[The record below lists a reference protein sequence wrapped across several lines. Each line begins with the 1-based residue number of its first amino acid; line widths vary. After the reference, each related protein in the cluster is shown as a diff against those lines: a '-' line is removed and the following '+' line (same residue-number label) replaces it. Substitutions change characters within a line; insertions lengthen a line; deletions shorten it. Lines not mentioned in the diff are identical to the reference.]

1 MGHGEDTTITGEPR
15 PVGVGVR
22 PLASLAAE
30 VGSVVAGFDPEV
42 VMARDAMDMV
52 TVFSDLEHAA
62 SAGLALA
69 ARRVAQT
76 SLWQGRGHRT
86 SAHWLAATT
95 GMTVGDAMRLLE
107 TAEVAEQ
114 APATMDALKNGDLSI
129 RKANAAGKAE
139 AADPHA
145 GAELVERAKSDGVS
159 AREIQEDSA
168 RIVHASSGETEQD
181 RAARIRRNRS
191 VRVGSNGDGSSW
203 FHGIGPT
210 TDIARLEAALKPI
223 LDDIF
228 QDARQDGRREP
239 VDAYTFDALLT
250 LAERGAT
257 GEPDRTAADGD
268 PSERDADTPGGGEPD
283 RSGGNDRSGDR
294 HGHAKVIV
302 RADLTALDRGHTEPG
317 ELCEIAGHGPVPVAD
332 VWDMI
337 DGGAFIAGIVTH
349 GTDIVTLRHL
359 GRRPTALQRTV
370 LEWETAGTCAVEGC
384 TNNVRIEID
393 HVDPWAH
400 THTTDIDQLAG
411 LCVHCHR
418 RKTHHGYTLGPRLP
432 TGKRHLH
439 PPGERPDSALSTMPD
454 HQSSQPQPTEPADG
468 STGQAGLFDSS

>member
-1 MGHGEDTTITGEPR
+1 MGHGEGTTITGEPR

-30 VGSVVAGFDPEV
+30 VCSVVAGFDPEV

-69 ARRVAQT
+69 ARRVART

-86 SAHWLAATT
+86 CAHWLAATT
-95 GMTVGDAMRLLE
+95 GLTVGDAMRLLE

-114 APATMDALKNGDLSI
+114 APATMDALRNGDLSI

-139 AADPHA
+139 AVDPDA

-159 AREIQEDSA
+159 VREIQEDSA

-191 VRVGSNGDGSSW
+191 LRIGSNGDGSSW
-203 FHGIGPT
+203 AHVVGPT
-210 TDIARLEAALKPI
+210 SDIARLEAALKPI

-228 QDARQDGRREP
+228 IDARQDGRREP
-239 VDAYTFDALLT
+239 VDAYAFDALMALT
-250 LAERGAT
+250 ERPRRESRAGA
-257 GEPDRTAADGD
+257 
-268 PSERDADTPGGGEPD
+268 DADTTGPADSAPD
-283 RSGGNDRSGDR
+283 DWRF
-294 HGHAKVIV
+294 AKAIV
-302 RADLTALDRGHTEPG
+302 RADLAALDRGHVECG
-317 ELCEIAGHGPVPVAD
+317 EVCEIAGHGPIAVAD
-332 VWDMI
+332 AWKII
-337 DGGAFIAGIVTH
+337 DGGAFVAGILTN
-349 GTDIVTLRHL
+349 GTQIDKVIHL
-359 GRRPTALQRTV
+359 GRHPTVLQRTV
-370 LEWETAGTCAVEGC
+370 LGWETAGTCAVEGC

-393 HVDPWAH
+393 HVDPWAD
-400 THTTDIDQLAG
+400 THITDIEQLAG

-439 PPGERPDSALSTMPD
+439 PPGE
-454 HQSSQPQPTEPADG
+454 HNEQH
-468 STGQAGLFDSS
+468 GLFDTS